1 MSNDALE
8 MLLATL
14 AFRRSNGLG
23 RRVELGLDR
32 LERDVF
38 GLPHDSESEIAVA
51 VEVES

>member
-1 MSNDALE
+1 MNSDLE
-8 MLLATL
+8 VLLTTL

-38 GLPHDSESEIAVA
+38 GLPADSEPEIAVA